1 MPQSLVVAN
10 GNMLVNFDANL
21 QMRDFFYPFI
31 GQENHSSYGKIH
43 RLGLWVD
50 GAFSWLND
58 GHWEITPQYHNGAL
72 VGHSVAEN
80 KGLGVKLIFEDF
92 VYTTHDILFR
102 KITVHNHYNHEREFR
117 LYFSHDFYLYGDKM
131 EDTAIYE
138 PDLNAMLHYRKQR
151 YFLLNGAWDHCNS
164 GISEFTTGKSN
175 YGDREGTWRDA
186 EDGHLHGN
194 PIEQGS
200 VDSTIGFYKSIA
212 PDKPRTL
219 YFWIAAGK
227 NYGDINRLNKRVT
240 NLGPEKIFQ
249 HTYGYWKQWA
259 TKHEFKL
266 KGVPK
271 EAQKLW
277 YQSLLLIRSQIDNRG
292 AIIASTDS
300 DIMKFNKDT
309 YAYVWPRDAALVSVS
324 LARAGYFEPVKSF
337 LKFAKNLITP
347 DGYVLHKFTPDGSLG
362 SSWHPKLRNGKSQIP
377 IQEDESALLLVA
389 LWELYKE
396 SKSIEVAQRLF
407 NPMVLKIGRFLIQ
420 YVNAETGLPKESYD
434 LWEEQYG
441 VFTFTCATVYAGL
454 KAAENLSHIT
464 GHYED
469 EIIFRD
475 AAKKMQQ
482 SILKY
487 MYSEEHGRFVKKI
500 YYEEGELKVDPT
512 VDSSVAFVWEMGLLP
527 ADDPRMISTMQA
539 IEDHLKV
546 QTEVG
551 GICRYE
557 GDFYHR
563 NWEYE
568 YSAKLPGNPWII
580 TTLWLANWKLEMA
593 TTIHELHPIRET
605 FDWVCRQQNSAGI
618 LPEQM
623 DPHTGDPLSVAP
635 LTWSHSTY
643 VDSVLR
649 YTKKYQA
656 LKELKPKTTKKKL

>member
-10 GNMLVNFDANL
+10 GNMLVNFDKDL
-21 QMRDFFYPFI
+21 QMRDFFYPHI
-31 GQENHSSYGKIH
+31 GQENHSSYGRIH
-43 RLGLWVD
+43 RCGLWVD
-50 GAFSWLND
+50 GIFSWLND
-58 GHWEITPQYHNGAL
+58 GHWHITPQYHNGSL
-72 VGHSVAEN
+72 VGLSSAEN
-80 KGLGVKLIFEDF
+80 HGLGVKLIFEDF

-102 KITVHNHYNHEREFR
+102 KIAVHNLYDHEREFR
-117 LYFSHDFYLYGDKM
+117 LYFSHDFYMYGDKM

-138 PDLNAMLHYRKQR
+138 PELNAMLHYRKQR
-151 YFLLNGAWDHCNS
+151 YFLLNGAWDHCQS
-164 GISEFTTGKSN
+164 GISEYTCGKSN

-200 VDSTIGFYKSIA
+200 VDSTIGFYKTIE
-212 PDKPRTL
+212 PGKPRTL

-227 NYGDINRLNKRVT
+227 NYGDILRLNKRVN
-240 NLGPEKIFQ
+240 NLGPERIYQ

-259 TKHEFKL
+259 TKQDFKL
-266 KGVPK
+266 KGVPR
-271 EAQKLW
+271 ESQKLW

-309 YAYVWPRDAALVSVS
+309 YAYVWPRDAALVCVS
-324 LARAGYFEPVKSF
+324 LARAGYFEPVKTF

-362 SSWHPKLRNGKSQIP
+362 SSWHPKIRNGKSQIP

-407 NPMVLKIGRFLIQ
+407 NPMVLKIGRFLMR
-420 YVNAETGLPKESYD
+420 YVNEETGLPKESYD

-454 KAAENLSHIT
+454 KAAENLSHVT
-464 GHYED
+464 GHHQD
-469 EIIFRD
+469 EILFRD
-475 AAKKMQQ
+475 AAKKMRQA
-482 SILKY
+482 ILKH
-487 MYSEEHGRFVKKI
+487 MYSEEHSRFVKKV
-500 YYEEGELKVDPT
+500 YYEGDELKVDPT
-512 VDSSVAFVWEMGLLP
+512 VDASVAFVWEFGLIE
-527 ADDPRMISTMQA
+527 ADDPRMVSTMKA
-539 IEDHLKV
+539 IEEHLSV

-563 NWEYE
+563 NWEYQ
-568 YSAKLPGNPWII
+568 YSEKLPGNPWII
-580 TTLWLANWKLEMA
+580 TTLWLANWKLETA
-593 TTIHELHPIRET
+593 TTIHQLHPIREI
-605 FDWVCRQQNSAGI
+605 FDWVTKQQNSAGI

-623 DPHTGDPLSVAP
+623 DPHSGAPLSVAP

-656 LKELKPKTTKKKL
+656 LKNSDKK

>member
-10 GNMLVNFDANL
+10 GNMLANFDKHL
-21 QMRDFFYPFI
+21 QMRDFFYPYI

-43 RLGLWVD
+43 RCGLWVD
-50 GAFSWLND
+50 GIFSWLND
-58 GHWEITPQYHNGAL
+58 GHWEITPEYHQGSL
-72 VGHSVAEN
+72 VGNSVAEN
-80 KGLGVKLIFEDF
+80 KGLNVKLIFEDF
-92 VYTTHDILFR
+92 VYTTHDVLFR
-102 KITVHNHYNHEREFR
+102 KITVHNLGDNTREFR
-117 LYFSHDFYLYGDKM
+117 LYFSHDFYMYGDKM

-151 YFLLNGAWDHCNS
+151 YFLLNGAWDHCQS
-164 GISEFTTGKSN
+164 GISEYTCGKSN
-175 YGDREGTWRDA
+175 YGDREGTWKDA

-200 VDSTIGFYKSIA
+200 VDSTIGFYKSIE
-212 PDKPRTL
+212 PGKPRAL
-219 YFWIAAGK
+219 YFWIVAGK
-227 NYGDINRLNKRVT
+227 NYGDIARINKRVT
-240 NLGPEKIFQ
+240 NLGPEKIYQ
-249 HTYGYWKQWA
+249 HTFGYWKQWA
-259 TKHEFKL
+259 TKQDLKL

-300 DIMKFNKDT
+300 DIMEFNKDT
-309 YAYVWPRDAALVSVS
+309 YAYVWPRDAALVCVS
-324 LARAGYFEPVKSF
+324 LARAGYFETVKSF
-337 LKFAKNLITP
+337 LKFSKNLITH

-362 SSWHPKLRNGKSQIP
+362 SSWHPKVRNGKSQIP

-396 SKSIEVAQRLF
+396 SKSIEVVQRLF
-407 NPMVLKIGRFLIQ
+407 NPMVLKIGRFIIK
-420 YVNAETGLPKESYD
+420 YVNEETGLPKESYD

-441 VFTFTCATVYAGL
+441 VFTFTCATAYAGL
-454 KAAENLSHIT
+454 KAAENLSHVT
-464 GHYED
+464 GHHED
-469 EIIFRD
+469 EIVFRD
-475 AAKKMQQ
+475 AAKKMRQ
-482 SILKY
+482 SILKH
-487 MYSEEHGRFVKKI
+487 MYSEEHGRFVKKVF
-500 YYEEGELKVDPT
+500 YEGGELKVDPT
-512 VDSSVAFVWEMGLLP
+512 VDASVAFVWEMGLIP
-527 ADDPRMISTMQA
+527 ADDPRMISTMEA
-539 IEDHLKV
+539 IESHLTV

-568 YSAKLPGNPWII
+568 YSATLPGNPWII

-593 TTIHELHPIRET
+593 QTVHQLHPIRET
-605 FDWVCRQQNSAGI
+605 FDWVVRQKNSASI

-623 DPHTGDPLSVAP
+623 DPHTGAPLSVAP

-656 LKELKPKTTKKKL
+656 LKNKDKGPK

>member
-10 GNMLVNFDANL
+10 GNLLVNFDQHL
-21 QMRDFFYPFI
+21 QMRDFFYPYI

-43 RLGLWVD
+43 RCGLWVD

-58 GHWEITPQYHNGAL
+58 GKWDITPQYHAGSL
-72 VGHSVAEN
+72 VGNSVAINHE
-80 KGLGVKLIFEDF
+80 LQVKLIFEDF
-92 VYTTHDILFR
+92 VYTTHDVLFR
-102 KITVHNHYNHEREFR
+102 KITVHNLAEHEREFR
-117 LYFSHDFYLYGDKM
+117 IYFSHDFYLYGDKM

-138 PDLNAMLHYRKQR
+138 PELNAMLHYRKQR
-151 YFLLNGAWDHCNS
+151 YFLLNGAWDHCEC

-200 VDSTIGFYKSIA
+200 VDSTIGFYQPISPK
-212 PDKPRTL
+212 KPRTL
-219 YFWIAAGK
+219 FFWIAAGK
-227 NYGDINRLNKRVT
+227 NYGDVNRINKRVI
-240 NLGPEKIFQ
+240 NLGPEKIYQ
-249 HTYGYWKQWA
+249 HSFGYWKQWA
-259 TKHEFKL
+259 TKQDLKL
-266 KGVPK
+266 KGVPR

-324 LARAGYFEPVKSF
+324 LARAGYYEPVKSF
-337 LKFAKNLITP
+337 LNFAKNLITP

-396 SKSIEVAQRLF
+396 SKSIEVVQRLF
-407 NPMVLKIGRFLIQ
+407 NPMVLKIGRFLMR
-420 YVNAETGLPKESYD
+420 YVDPKTGLPKESYD

-454 KAAENLSHIT
+454 KAAENLAKVT
-464 GHYED
+464 GHHED

-475 AAKKMQQ
+475 AAKAMRK
-482 SILKY
+482 SILEH
-487 MYSEEHGRFVKKI
+487 MWSEEHQRFVKKI
-500 YYEEGELKVDPT
+500 YYEEGEIKTDPT

-527 ADDPRMISTMQA
+527 ADDPRIVSTMEA
-539 IEDHLKV
+539 IERHLTV
-546 QTEVG
+546 QTKIG

-568 YSAKLPGNPWII
+568 YSEKLPGNPWII
-580 TTLWLANWKLEMA
+580 TTLWLANWKLEIA
-593 TTIHELHPIRET
+593 QNTNQLHPIREVL
-605 FDWVCRQQNSAGI
+605 DWVCAQQSSASI
-618 LPEQM
+618 LPEQV
-623 DPHTGDPLSVAP
+623 DPHTGEPLSVAP

-649 YTKKYQA
+649 YAKKYHK
-656 LKELKPKTTKKKL
+656 LKKQNRK